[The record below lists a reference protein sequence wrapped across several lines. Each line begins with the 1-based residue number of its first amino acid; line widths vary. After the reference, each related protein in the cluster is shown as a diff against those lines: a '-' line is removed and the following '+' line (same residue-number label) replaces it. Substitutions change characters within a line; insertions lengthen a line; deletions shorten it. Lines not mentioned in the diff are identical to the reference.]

1 MQHNNMSQG
10 EAVENRTAAAAQ
22 TTPTDGG
29 GGGERMSNNTADSD
43 NRFHLAQKV
52 CEAMEQRE
60 YSQLSS
66 LLNVSTTLRDNDND
80 GIATGENIDDNNL
93 PSFEC
98 QQILQVFYSSIGR
111 NDDDSLNNN
120 TAVNSEEII
129 IPLNIKSHLLLR
141 ALLHPTI
148 HQNYCNSSQYSQSWE
163 AVVAAIQSIQYSSPQ
178 STTHGNNTNS
188 VSEEMA
194 MITEI
199 RHFVT
204 NLRSGGKHTYNTNN
218 NNNDGDQHEIIGNV
232 TNTLECLS
240 ELGLAIIA
248 PLLIHRN
255 DIDVNNRHKI
265 HQPIKR
271 INSNEIHK
279 GNNSYIRREQS
290 YLLPLE
296 LLPGILASLDSLDD
310 LLADLIVARQQQQQ
324 EEVEWEHREFVDM
337 NVDVE
342 MNIDVNDDDDN
353 NESSVQDHNDGDDA
367 EMHIRYSDKL
377 LSAFYVP
384 FNANHDKN
392 NNGGVDKSDKLHR
405 SIRADASLPLLA
417 LAIDDIGIDRMAMT
431 VPMMRSNEHDDG
443 ITYWDCLALSL
454 HHVIQSNLLC
464 YAKNDEREL
473 NDEQEQIIN
482 EATNDEGMHLIAPSD
497 YPALIRC
504 VFRMIAT
511 ISPSNNNNNKSE
523 HTLGW
528 ESLLLQLYHAAA
540 VVSAKLPTI
549 KSLRPRRTNSASDHH
564 SATLSTVE
572 SHVLLPSFT
581 GASVTAIRSVLDS
594 CRQESCTSCKRI
606 SGNTTWWQRFTNDA
620 ATPNW
625 AVAGIV

>member
-22 TTPTDGG
+22 TTPTDDG

-43 NRFHLAQKV
+43 NRFRLAQKV

-66 LLNVSTTLRDNDND
+66 LLKISTTHRDNDAD
-80 GIATGENIDDNNL
+80 GIATGENIDNNNL

-120 TAVNSEEII
+120 TAVNSEELI

-148 HQNYCNSSQYSQSWE
+148 HQNYYCNSQYSLSWE
-163 AVVAAIQSIQYSSPQ
+163 AAVAAIQSIQYSSPQ

-199 RHFVT
+199 RQFVT

-218 NNNDGDQHEIIGNV
+218 NDGNDDEIIGNV
-232 TNTLECLS
+232 TNTLECLLK
-240 ELGLAIIA
+240 LGLVIIA
-248 PLLIHRN
+248 PLLIHRDD

-265 HQPIKR
+265 HQQIKK
-271 INSNEIHK
+271 INYNEIHK
-279 GNNSYIRREQS
+279 GNNNYMRREHS

-310 LLADLIVARQQQQQ
+310 LLADLIVARQQQQ

-337 NVDVE
+337 NVE
-342 MNIDVNDDDDN
+342 MNNDVNNDDDN
-353 NESSVQDHNDGDDA
+353 NESRVQDHNDGDDA
-367 EMHIRYSDKL
+367 EMHIRCSDKL
-377 LSAFYVP
+377 LSAIYVP
-384 FNANHDKN
+384 FNANHDKS
-392 NNGGVDKSDKLHR
+392 NNGGVDKIDKLHR

-417 LAIDDIGIDRMAMT
+417 LAIDDIGLDRMAMT

-443 ITYWDCLALSL
+443 VTYWDCLALSL

-464 YAKNDEREL
+464 YTKNDEREL
-473 NDEQEQIIN
+473 NDEQEQIII
-482 EATNDEGMHLIAPSD
+482 EATNDERMHLIAPSD

-511 ISPSNNNNNKSE
+511 NSSSNNNNKSD

-594 CRQESCTSCKRI
+594 CRQESCTSCKRM
-606 SGNTTWWQRFTNDA
+606 SVNTTWWQRFTNDA